1 MVISGEVL
9 AKASSP
15 LVLSGLVCFGIK
27 PISVYICYYII
38 YMFVKIF

>member
-27 PISVYICYYII
+27 PISVYIVII
-38 YMFVKIF
+38 YIFIKIF